1 MWCELKKKKRDGERE
16 RRKKTKK
23 HTRHLT
29 NGRIKEKV
37 RKLFEAEIT
46 KYEGR
51 FFQPEGTA
59 YTKQQKN
66 VKAVGTTT

>member
-1 MWCELKKKKRDGERE
+1 MGRGRGEKKQ
-16 RRKKTKK
+16 KK

-66 VKAVGTTT
+66 VKAVGTTS